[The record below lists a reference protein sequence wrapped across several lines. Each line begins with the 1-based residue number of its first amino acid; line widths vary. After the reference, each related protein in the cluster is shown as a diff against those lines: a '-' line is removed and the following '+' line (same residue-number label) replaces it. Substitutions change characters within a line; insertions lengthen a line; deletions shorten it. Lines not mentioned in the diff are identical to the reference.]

1 MARDIVTSENREE
14 FMKKKMAK
22 EPEDMVEIGIAF
34 EDPKSKDAM
43 AILKRFGASS
53 AGASDK
59 SSYFKVKKIDQK
71 GLLEQLKA
79 KGVRFDLYD

>member
-1 MARDIVTSENREE
+1 MARDVVTSENREE
-14 FMKKKMAK
+14 FMKKKLAK
-22 EPEDMVEIGIAF
+22 EPEEMVEIGIAF
-34 EDPKSKDAM
+34 ADPKSKDAM

-53 AGASDK
+53 AGMSDK

-79 KGVRFDLYD
+79 KGVSFDIYD

>member
-1 MARDIVTSENREE
+1 MPRDIVTSENREE

-34 EDPKSKDAM
+34 ADPKSKDAM

-53 AGASDK
+53 AGMSDK

-79 KGVRFDLYD
+79 KGVSFDIYD

>member
-22 EPEDMVEIGIAF
+22 EPEEMVEIGIAF
-34 EDPKSKDAM
+34 GDPKTKEAM

-53 AGASDK
+53 AGMSDK
-59 SSYFKVKKIDQK
+59 SSYFKLKKVDQK
-71 GLLEQLKA
+71 GLLDQLKSA
-79 KGVRFDLYD
+79 GVRYDIYD

>member
-22 EPEDMVEIGIAF
+22 EPEEMVEIGIAF
-34 EDPKSKDAM
+34 ADPKSKDAM

-53 AGASDK
+53 AGMSDK

-79 KGVRFDLYD
+79 KGVSFDIYD